1 MLLARRYPLG
11 LVRVSKVRSRQA
23 AMLLRGVLVAL
34 WLGGCYEDRPAAPP
48 STHRNPPSWGA
59 SFDAG
64 NSSAPRKPANGM
76 NGSAD
81 APPPAASAAGP
92 LAPIAVEP
100 EPNLRVAFFGD
111 QSIGPAARS
120 VLQLVAR
127 ERAAMIVHAGDLSY
141 GQADPR
147 GWEAQINEVL
157 GPSFPYIVAIG
168 NHDVDDWLGPVG
180 FAAIL
185 QARLER
191 TPGLAC
197 NGELGVQSLCRFRG
211 LELVLSGVGVR
222 GTDHEWF
229 LESML
234 ARPGAAVRLCVWHEN
249 QHDMQVG
256 AKVDEVGWG
265 AYKVCAHHGAPII
278 SGHEHSYARSY
289 TLTAIGDR
297 TREHGWTGRPDL
309 IELAPDRTVV
319 VVSGLGGH
327 SSRTRTLDHVSDTW
341 WASIYANDY
350 QMQNAQP
357 TGTEPLIQF
366 GALFIDFHVDGDPR
380 KARAYFKT
388 ADDRVVDQFEIHFAA
403 R

>member
-1 MLLARRYPLG
+1 ML
-11 LVRVSKVRSRQA
+11 V
-23 AMLLRGVLVAL
+23 RGVLFAL
-34 WLGGCYEDRPAAPP
+34 WLGGCYEDRPAEPASAHRKPP
-48 STHRNPPSWGA
+48 SSGA
-59 SFDAG
+59 TFDSG
-64 NSSAPRKPANGM
+64 TTRKPAKGTD
-76 NGSAD
+76 GSTD
-81 APPPAASAAGP
+81 APPPAATVTGP
-92 LAPIAVEP
+92 LAPIAPIAVEP
-100 EPNLRVAFFGD
+100 EAGLRVAFFGD

-127 ERAAMIVHAGDLSY
+127 EHAAMIVHAGDLSY
-141 GQADPR
+141 GQSDPR

-157 GPSFPYIVAIG
+157 GPSFPYLVAIG
-168 NHDVDDWLGPVG
+168 NHDVDDWLGPAG

-197 NGELGVQSLCRFRG
+197 NGEFGVQSLCRYRG

-229 LESML
+229 LESTL
-234 ARPGAAVRLCVWHEN
+234 SRPGAAVRLCVWHEN

-265 AYKVCAHHGAPII
+265 PYKICAHHGAPII

-297 TREHGWTGRPDL
+297 EREHGWTGRPDL

-327 SSRTRTLDHVSDTW
+327 SSRTRTLDHLSDTW

-350 QMQNAQP
+350 QMQNARPSGAAPQ
-357 TGTEPLIQF
+357 IQF
-366 GALFIDFHVDGDPR
+366 GALFIDFHVKGD
-380 KARAYFKT
+380 ARSASAYFKT
-388 ADDRVVDQFEIHFAA
+388 VDDQIVDQFEIHFGTP
-403 R
+403 